1 MINVCAKC
9 GQYCVEKE
17 IDPSGPYAI
26 CPYCGH
32 RHPFRQLPLFVLTGA
47 SAAGKSTVNV
57 MLPVVMSECVFI
69 ESDIL
74 WTPAFVDP
82 DDDDYRDYWNTW
94 LRVAK
99 NISQGGRP
107 VVVCGSARPEQLES
121 CPERRYFA
129 DIHYMA
135 LVCEPHELR
144 RRLKRRPSW
153 RHSSDTTFI
162 EQMVQFNGW
171 FKQNAAQTTPPM
183 RLLDTTHL
191 SVKESVREVMRWIR
205 PRLTTRPSHSPA
217 FAEGLPTEG
226 R

>member
-1 MINVCAKC
+1 MINICAKC

-32 RHPFRQLPLFVLTGA
+32 RHRFRQLPLFVLTGA
-47 SAAGKSTVNV
+47 SSAGKSTINV
-57 MLPVVMSECVFI
+57 MLPAVMSECVFI

-74 WTPAFVDP
+74 WSPAFADP
-82 DDDDYRDYWNTW
+82 DDDYRDYWNTW

-107 VVVCGSARPEQLES
+107 VVLCGSALPEQLES

-135 LVCEPHELR
+135 LVCESHELR
-144 RRLKRRPSW
+144 RRLKSRPSW
-153 RHSSDTTFI
+153 RNSSTDPFI
-162 EQMVQFNGW
+162 DQMLQFNTW
-171 FKQNAAQTTPPM
+171 FKKNAAQTKPPM
-183 RLLDTTHL
+183 ALLDTTHL
-191 SVKESVREVMRWIR
+191 SVKESVHEVMRWIH
-205 PRLTTRPSHSPA
+205 PRLPEGVLPPS
-217 FAEGLPTEG
+217 
-226 R
+226 